1 MKAGDLIRWNRDDYD
16 ESLSLPWFEKQG
28 IILELKGTVATV
40 LWSPEMLENIFAGEL
55 EVISES
61 R

>member
-28 IILELKGTVATV
+28 IMSYHGVIKIRTRRNTEYAF
-40 LWSPEMLENIFAGEL
+40 SADQL
-55 EVISES
+55 EVVIES